1 MNEQEITLSE
11 ILIAREERVAIQ
23 NALLGKYRAPVIS
36 FTMNM
41 AGPVKVTALSH
52 RAFLWGCEQLRLG
65 FVQNKFP
72 VLAEQTRSLPTGDEA
87 YFAIDAP
94 AEKVKGLCVE
104 IEESDNMGRLFDM
117 DVIGLDGKKL
127 ERSSERPCI
136 VCGEP
141 GRGCASRRVHTAAE
155 VREASDL
162 LLESS
167 IGQIDRAILAQF
179 AARALL
185 EEVAVTPKPGLVD
198 RANNGAHKDM
208 DFSTFQ
214 ASAAALTPYWEAC
227 FRSGHSERSEESVP
241 LAANLERETDP
252 STPLRSAQDDRQ
264 ERPPKHMD
272 KQCLSIHS
280 ILSPFCHSERSEES
294 VSPAATLERK
304 TDPSTP
310 LRSAQDD
317 RQESLPKHADKQ
329 CLSLHAI
336 PCPVCHSERS
346 EESVSPAEAFAKLRP
361 LGKRAER
368 DMLAAT
374 GGVNTHK
381 GAIFTLGVLCGA
393 IGRRWTA
400 EEGFPS
406 VDIILDEAAAMTR
419 QTLEAELPAA
429 RWNTAGEALYR
440 QYGTRGIRG
449 EVADGLPAVREISLP
464 VFKKLLAE
472 GLDRNHAAAVT
483 LLHLIAKVEDT
494 NLLHRGGPEGAAW
507 AKHAAAALIAP
518 ACHSERSEE
527 SVSPAASL
535 ERGTDPSTPLGSA
548 QDDRQESRM
557 KYAGKRCLSLHAV
570 PSLQEI
576 AELDRQFIE
585 RNLSPGGCA
594 DLLAVTLF
602 LERLENTGL

>member
-1 MNEQEITLSE
+1 M
-11 ILIAREERVAIQ
+11 AIQ
-23 NALLGKYRAPVIS
+23 NALLGKYKVSVIS
-36 FTMNM
+36 FTMNI

-72 VLAEQTRSLPTGDEA
+72 VLAEKTRNLPTGDEA

-94 AEKVKGLCVE
+94 AEQIKALCVE
-104 IEESDNMGRLFDM
+104 IEEANPMGRLFDM

-127 ERSSERPCI
+127 ERGTERPCV
-136 VCGEP
+136 VCGKP
-141 GRGCASRRVHTAAE
+141 GRGCASRRIHTAAE

-162 LLESS
+162 LLKGAISLR
-167 IGQIDRAILAQF
+167 DRALLAQF
-179 AARALL
+179 TTGALL

-198 RANNGAHKDM
+198 RANNGAHRDM

-214 ASAAALTPYWEAC
+214 ASAAALTQYWEAC
-227 FRSGHSERSEESVP
+227 FQACHSEHVGDGSPVPGAVSSPCHSEQREESVP
-241 LAANLERETDP
+241 PAASPERETDS
-252 STPLRSAQDDRQ
+252 STPLGSAQDDINWR
-264 ERPPKHMD
+264 
-272 KQCLSIHS
+272 L
-280 ILSPFCHSERSEES
+280 
-294 VSPAATLERK
+294 
-304 TDPSTP
+304 
-310 LRSAQDD
+310 
-317 RQESLPKHADKQ
+317 
-329 CLSLHAI
+329 
-336 PCPVCHSERS
+336 
-346 EESVSPAEAFAKLRP
+346 SPAEAFAKLRP
-361 LGKRAER
+361 LGKQAER

-393 IGRRWTA
+393 IGRLYEPGT
-400 EEGFPS
+400 GFPS
-406 VDIILDEAAAMTR
+406 IDIILEEAAAMTR
-419 QTLEAELPAA
+419 ETLEKELPAA

-464 VFKKLLAE
+464 VFQALLAE

-494 NLLHRGGPEGAAW
+494 NLLHRGGPGGAAW
-507 AKHAAAALIAP
+507 AKQAAAALIAP
-518 ACHSERSEE
+518 ACHSEQCEE
-527 SVSPAASL
+527 SVPPAASL
-535 ERGTDPSTPLGSA
+535 ERCTDPSTPLRSA
-548 QDDRQESRM
+548 QDDKQETRM
-557 KYAGKRCLSLHAV
+557 KHSGLILDGRV

-602 LERLENTGL
+602 LERVENTSI

>member
-1 MNEQEITLSE
+1 MKEQEISLTE

-127 ERSSERPCI
+127 ERGSERPCI

-162 LLESS
+162 LLKSS

-227 FRSGHSERSEESVP
+227 FRSGHSERSEESV
-241 LAANLERETDP
+241 
-252 STPLRSAQDDRQ
+252 
-264 ERPPKHMD
+264 
-272 KQCLSIHS
+272 
-280 ILSPFCHSERSEES
+280 
-294 VSPAATLERK
+294 SPAATLERK

-346 EESVSPAEAFAKLRP
+346 AESVSPAEAFAKLRP

-429 RWNTAGEALYR
+429 RWNTAGETLYR

-507 AKHAAAALIAP
+507 AKQAAAALIAP

-557 KYAGKRCLSLHAV
+557 KYADKRCLSLHAV